1 MATCPGNKPMHE
13 RIYACGY
20 VSKMSETKGKGI
32 KCIANGRNNM
42 SSPKNQTTTDNV
54 HVLFAQNHNVNANVQ
69 RQKIRYLY
77 LGLRTM
83 S

>member
-1 MATCPGNKPMHE
+1 MHE

-20 VSKMSETKGKGI
+20 VSKMYEPKGEVI

-69 RQKIRYLY
+69 RQKIRELY
-77 LGLRTM
+77 PGLHPM